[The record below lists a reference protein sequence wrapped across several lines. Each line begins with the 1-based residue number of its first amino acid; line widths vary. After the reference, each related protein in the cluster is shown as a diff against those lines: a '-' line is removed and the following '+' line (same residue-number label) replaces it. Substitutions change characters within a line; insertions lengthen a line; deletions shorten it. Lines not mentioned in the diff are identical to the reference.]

1 MASPDDP
8 VAWVDLSSAEYDEI
22 WGVVYADLAFRPSV
36 DQDRWPSFREP
47 AGSITWSVSS
57 AVVDLE
63 RSESLVAGMLL
74 AALDEV
80 RGDDE
85 GRVRPRLAAPEL
97 PLLPGQSVRPPSHV
111 DSWPVPALPDGDYF
125 LFLARDLRFGWLS
138 HPWEQSVCVCG
149 ELRRVWRR
157 RSERWG
163 GNASVPDLV

>member
-57 AVVDLE
+57 AFVDLE

-85 GRVRPRLAAPEL
+85 YVYALDWQHPSYRFFPE
-97 PLLPGQSVRPPSHV
+97 SVRPPSHV

-149 ELRRVWRR
+149 ELRRVLAPALGALGW
-157 RSERWG
+157 ERLR
-163 GNASVPDLV
+163 P